1 MLKININW
9 LLRNTNTV
17 WAHIYV
23 ESEIVE
29 LIEAVD
35 RRVAARGW
43 GKSNREV
50 MVKGTKCHIL
60 MAVTYLLKI

>member
-1 MLKININW
+1 MLKINISW

-29 LIEAVD
+29 FTEVAD
-35 RRVAARGW
+35 RMVAARGW
-43 GKSNREV
+43 EKSNREV
-50 MVKGTKCHIL
+50 MVKGTVS
-60 MAVTYLLKI
+60 VTQDEF

>member
-43 GKSNREV
+43 GKSNWEV
-50 MVKGTKCHIL
+50 MVKGTSFIY
-60 MAVTYLLKI
+60 TR